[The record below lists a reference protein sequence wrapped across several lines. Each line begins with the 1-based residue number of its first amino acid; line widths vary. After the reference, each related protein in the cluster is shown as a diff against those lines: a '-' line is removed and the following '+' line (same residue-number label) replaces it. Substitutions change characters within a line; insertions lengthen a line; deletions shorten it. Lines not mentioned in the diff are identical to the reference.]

1 MIIIWSGWG
10 ILVVVFAGAALVVG
24 LVLDQAVG
32 FRAAHPWLTGL
43 AELLAAA
50 GVWYVG
56 VRLNTANDRTLLDPA
71 TGEQVVLR
79 RRHTFFWIPM
89 QYWAVLVAAGAV
101 ALFISAI
108 RG

>member
-1 MIIIWSGWG
+1 VFIVWSGWG
-10 ILVVVFAGAALVVG
+10 ILVVAFAGAALVLG

-50 GVWYVG
+50 GVWFVG
-56 VRLNTANDRTLLDPA
+56 VRLNVGRDRTLVDPA
-71 TGEQVVLR
+71 SGEQVVLR
-79 RRHTFFWIPM
+79 RRHTLFWIPM

>member
-1 MIIIWSGWG
+1 VFIVWTGWG
-10 ILVVVFAGAALVVG
+10 ILVVAFAGAALVLG

-32 FRAAHPWLTGL
+32 FRTGL

-50 GVWYVG
+50 GVWFVG
-56 VRLNTANDRTLLDPA
+56 VRLNVGRDRTLVDPA
-71 TGEQVVLR
+71 SGEQVVLR
-79 RRHTFFWIPM
+79 RRHTLFWIPM